1 MKNNKRFKRLFYYAP
16 VLLVLLPALV
26 FGQNSTLDE
35 DSAFFRKSVDIQR
48 TTLEPVIDGV
58 LDDEIW
64 QQATVIT
71 DLHQVNPVDH
81 GTPTQESV
89 FYVTY
94 DDNYFYVA
102 GRLFDTEPDEIIART
117 MIQGQSVRFDDNVH
131 VILDTFNN
139 SRTAFRFVTNP
150 NAIRDDAVFESPTSA
165 NFDWTGI
172 WLVDSQID
180 DQGWTTEIAIPFTT
194 MNFDP
199 NTTTWGFNLEREIA
213 RTNERLAWS
222 SFNRAIDPSTGGQIE
237 GMSGLQQGLGLDIVP
252 SVTVA
257 NAENHI
263 ANSSDSRFDPS
274 LDVFYKFT
282 PNLTGALTLNTDFSA
297 TEVDDRQVNL
307 TRFSL
312 FFPEKRDFF
321 LQDSEI
327 FSFGGGGS
335 NNGIPFY
342 SRRIGLDARSGQ
354 PVDIDVGG
362 KLAGRVGNLSVGA
375 LVVQQEE
382 RAGVEDAP
390 LFVGRITQNIL
401 EESRVGAIFTQGDPN
416 SLNDNSVAGVDF
428 RYRNTRFA
436 TSHTLTGDFWYQQSD
451 TDGLVGDDKAYSAN
465 LDLSTENTGLSGTLG
480 YGYIGADY
488 NPALGFA
495 NRRGIE
501 KIDAE
506 VQGRYF
512 VSNNPLLRYYF
523 GRVRY
528 SHTRR
533 IDNGEMQSE
542 ELSTRVFSLNSHQA
556 DRLYLDVQREREGL
570 IADFVIRPGIVIPA
584 GKYSFDSAEF
594 GLESSEFR
602 TFIPNFSYKQG
613 DFYNGDQRE
622 YGIGLGW
629 QPDPRFS
636 TNFSYRYTDIELPQG
651 DFITRLVS
659 LNATVAFSSSW
670 SWINLLQYDNLSSSA
685 GLNSRLNW
693 NPQAGEN
700 LYLVINYNF
709 DSDGVFSGISARDSE
724 IALKYSKNFRF

>member
-1 MKNNKRFKRLFYYAP
+1 MKCSKKQFLY
-16 VLLVLLPALV
+16 LLVLCGLFPAFV
-26 FGQNSTLDE
+26 NAQNSAIDTDA
-35 DSAFFRKSVDIQR
+35 SFIRKSVDIRR
-48 TTLEPVIDGV
+48 TTLEPIIDGV

-81 GTPTQESV
+81 GTPSQESI

-102 GRLFDTEPDEIIART
+102 ARLFDTEPEEIIART

-139 SRTAFRFVTNP
+139 SRTAFRFVTTP

-165 NFDWTGI
+165 NFDWEGI

-180 DQGWTTEIAIPFTT
+180 DLGWTTEIAIPFTT
-194 MNFDP
+194 LNFDP

-222 SFNRAIDPSTGGQIE
+222 SFNRAIDPSTGGQIV
-237 GMSGLQQGLGLDIVP
+237 GMNGLQQGLGLDIVP

-257 NAENHI
+257 NAEDHVNNI
-263 ANSSDSRFDPS
+263 TDSRFYPS

-312 FFPEKRDFF
+312 FFPEKLDFF

-327 FSFGGGGS
+327 FSFGGDG
-335 NNGIPFY
+335 N
-342 SRRIGLDARSGQ
+342 
-354 PVDIDVGG
+354 IDVGG

-382 RAGVEDAP
+382 RIGVEDAP
-390 LFVGRITQNIL
+390 LFVGRMTQNIL
-401 EESRVGAIFTQGDPN
+401 EESRIGAIFTQGDPN
-416 SLNDNSVAGVDF
+416 SLNDNSLAGVDF

-436 TSHTLTGDFWYQQSD
+436 TSHTLTGDIWYQQSD
-451 TDGLVGDDKAYSAN
+451 TDGLNGDDKAYSGN
-465 LDLSTENTGLSGTLG
+465 LELATENTGFSGEIG
-480 YGYIGADY
+480 YNYIGSEY

-501 KIDAE
+501 QLSTE
-506 VQGRYF
+506 VQARYF
-512 VSNNPLLRYYF
+512 VSDNPLLRYYF
-523 GRVRY
+523 GRIRY
-528 SHTRR
+528 NHTRR

-542 ELSTRVFSLNSHQA
+542 ELSARLFSLNSHQA
-556 DRLYLDVQREREGL
+556 DRLYMDIQREREGL
-570 IADFVIRPGIVIPA
+570 IAPFQIRPGIVIPA
-584 GKYSFDSAEF
+584 GKYSFDSAEI
-594 GLESSEFR
+594 GLESSSFR
-602 TFIPNFSYKQG
+602 TFVPDISYKQG
-613 DFYNGDQRE
+613 DFYNGKQKE
-622 YGIGLGW
+622 VGLGLGW

-636 TNFSYRYTDIELPQG
+636 ANFSYRYTDVELPQG
-651 DFITRLVS
+651 DFSTRLVR
-659 LNATVAFSSSW
+659 LNTTLAFNSTW
-670 SWINLLQYDNLSSSA
+670 AWINLLQYDNLSSLV

-700 LYLVINYNF
+700 FYFVVNYNF
-709 DSDGVFSGISARDSE
+709 DTDGVFSGMNARDSE
-724 IALKYSKNFRF
+724 IVLKYSKNFRF